1 MDTSDT
7 GVTPTRYTYR
17 TALAALTTAQK
28 PKAGT
33 PLYSRYVNRPL
44 GRRFAALGAAMGL
57 GPNQI
62 SLISFTCSLSAI
74 VLVAVLPV
82 GVAAAIAISA
92 LLVLGYALDSADG
105 QVARLTKRGS
115 VFGEWLDHVLDC
127 AKISSLHAAVAWHVL
142 RTDVDE
148 RWVLVPLGWVIVAAV
163 MFFGMILTDQLRRLA
178 GQDKTKH
185 HVRPDSTL
193 RSIAVLPSDYGLM
206 CLLFVTLG
214 WTEVFL
220 GAYAVLLAGN
230 VALLAAALGRWVRI
244 LRAIP
249 KPA

>member
-1 MDTSDT
+1 MHTTDER
-7 GVTPTRYTYR
+7 PARHTYR
-17 TALAALTTAQK
+17 SALAALTSAQK

-44 GRRFAALGAAMGL
+44 GRRFAAAGAALGL
-57 GPNQI
+57 SPNTI
-62 SLISFTCSLSAI
+62 SLVSFACSLSAI
-74 VLVAVLPV
+74 VLVAALPV
-82 GVAAAIAISA
+82 GVAGGIAVSV

-148 RWVLVPLGWVIVAAV
+148 RWVLVPLGWVVVAAV

-185 HVRPDSTL
+185 HVRPDSLL
-193 RSIAVLPSDYGLM
+193 RSVAVLPSDYGLM
-206 CLLFVTLG
+206 CVLFVTLG
-214 WTEVFL
+214 WTDVFL
-220 GAYAVLLAGN
+220 GAYTVLLAGN
-230 VALLAAALGRWVRI
+230 AVLLAAALARWVTI
-244 LRAIP
+244 LRQI
-249 KPA
+249 

>member
-1 MDTSDT
+1 MRTTDHDSNG
-7 GVTPTRYTYR
+7 GVARHTYR
-17 TALAALTTAQK
+17 SAMAELTSAQK

-44 GRRFAALGAAMGL
+44 GRRIAAAGAAAGL
-57 GPNQI
+57 SPNTI
-62 SLISFTCSLSAI
+62 SMISFTCSLCAI
-74 VLVAVLPV
+74 VLIAVLPV
-82 GVAAAIAISA
+82 GVAAGIAISA

-127 AKISSLHAAVAWHVL
+127 AKISALHAAVAWHVL

-148 RWVLVPLGWVIVAAV
+148 RWVLVPLGWVVVAAV
-163 MFFGMILTDQLRRLA
+163 MFFGMILTDQLRRQA
-178 GQDKTKH
+178 GQDRTKH
-185 HVRPDSTL
+185 HVRPDSLL

-214 WTEVFL
+214 WTTVFL
-220 GAYAVLLAGN
+220 GAYTVLLAGN
-230 VALLAAALGRWVRI
+230 VVLLAAALARWVKI
-244 LRAIP
+244 LKQI
-249 KPA
+249 

>member
-1 MDTSDT
+1 MQTTDHGARRHS
-7 GVTPTRYTYR
+7 YR
-17 TALAALTTAQK
+17 TAMAELASAQK

-44 GRRFAALGAAMGL
+44 GRRFAAAGAAAGL
-57 GPNQI
+57 SPNTI
-62 SLISFTCSLSAI
+62 SLISFACSLAAV
-74 VLVAVLPV
+74 VLIAVLPV
-82 GVAAAIAISA
+82 GVAAGFTISA

-127 AKISSLHAAVAWHVL
+127 AKIASLHAAVAWHVL

-148 RWVLVPLGWVIVAAV
+148 RWVLVALGWAVVAAV
-163 MFFGMILTDQLRRLA
+163 MFFGMILTDQLRRQA
-178 GQDKTKH
+178 GQDRTKH
-185 HVRPDSTL
+185 HVRPDSML

-214 WTEVFL
+214 WTSVFL
-220 GAYAVLLAGN
+220 GAYTVLLAGN
-230 VALLAAALGRWVRI
+230 VVLLAAALARWVTI
-244 LRAIP
+244 LRAV
-249 KPA
+249 